1 MALKIAVLKNNFPGC
16 QSPFMVRSESS
27 DVVEYDKLVEI
38 MANGRTTLSQ
48 IDILAVMQLYKEE
61 IKKQLAEGKTVKT
74 PTGSFFLSAAG
85 SMDSLDE
92 SFLPNDLTKNH
103 EVRLHHRPEKNF
115 EVSILDELQV
125 VREER
130 PDLSVPIIRSVAAAG
145 EENPETIRPSGMVQ
159 IKGLRLRFDPTAL
172 GQGLFFAD
180 SAGTEVRSDFYPM
193 IMPGTVLASVPDTL
207 APGTYAIVL
216 RAAVN
221 GKDIREARFEGVAVS
236 A

>member
-16 QSPFMVRSESS
+16 QSPFMVRSENS
-27 DVVEYDKLVEI
+27 DVVEYDKFVEI

-61 IKKQLAEGKTVKT
+61 IRKQLIEGKTVKT

-92 SFLPNDLTKNH
+92 SFLPNDQTKNH
-103 EVRLHHRPEKNF
+103 EVRLHHRPEKSF
-115 EVSILDELQV
+115 EASILDELQI

-130 PDLSVPIIRSVAAAG
+130 PDLSVPIIRTVAAAG
-145 EENPETIRPSGMVQ
+145 KKDSGTIRSGGMVQ
-159 IKGLRLRFDPTAL
+159 IKGLRLRFDPEES
-172 GQGLFFAD
+172 GQGVFFVDAD
-180 SAGTEVRSDFYPM
+180 GAESHSTFYPL
-193 IMPGTVLASVPDTL
+193 ILPGTVLASVPDTL
-207 APGTYAIVL
+207 APEIYAIVL

-221 GKDIREARFEGVAVS
+221 GKDVREARFEGVTIS